1 MSRFAFAA
9 ALGVGILSSSA
20 AEASW
25 PCGEGCGYAAY
36 AMVTGGGIA
45 TSAAMQVMLLQGE
58 PVEDGWR
65 IGAGSLAGINMVA
78 GGAFFIAA
86 GIVDE
91 DDAPLLVVLGAL
103 HTAIAVS
110 NGFTLLVN
118 ATAGE
123 EPVDAPNEGV
133 QAGTSVAFQF

>member
-1 MSRFAFAA
+1 
-9 ALGVGILSSSA
+9 
-20 AEASW
+20 
-25 PCGEGCGYAAY
+25 
-36 AMVTGGGIA
+36 
-45 TSAAMQVMLLQGE
+45 
-58 PVEDGWR
+58 
-65 IGAGSLAGINMVA
+65 MVA